1 MVWTTGCARR
11 DSKPSMIFAG
21 CQSNRVTEWK
31 HLNLNYKIVARI
43 DEQKCIGCDLCHIA
57 CWDGAHQCIH
67 LDRVTGPV
75 DGHVEMHQTPAAKEA
90 ESRAAIAETPV
101 SRKERERS
109 GRTGPYPT
117 PLARIPRVDETECVG
132 CNLCSLRLPGGRMHH
147 HGRASIH
154 GLGAADVGERSTS
167 AAFVAAAPTNVETSK
182 RLMRLS
188 RFLRI
193 GKQLHEDA
201 HHDDCSFKTE
211 PYRKADAACK
221 ADLLIDGA
229 TIREVRAGI
238 PASAADKVVDATG
251 LLLLPG
257 GIDAHTHLDMP
268 FGGTTSADDFE
279 TGTRAAAIGGTTTIV
294 DFAIQ
299 ARGTKMR
306 TALDTWWKK
315 AEGKA
320 CIDFGLHMI
329 VTDLPD
335 AGLEDMD
342 EMVREGVASF
352 KLFMAYPNVLMVDD
366 ATIFK
371 ALRQTAKN
379 GALICMHAENGSVID
394 VIVQQAL
401 AEGKTAPIYHALTRP
416 TKAEAE
422 AVHRAIAMAEMAGVP
437 IYIVHLSSEDA
448 LNQVREARDRGLPA
462 FAETCPQYLL
472 LSLEDVADKGWEGAK
487 YVFTPPLR
495 ERKNQPKLWEG
506 LRKDNLQVVSTDHC
520 PFCFADQKALGKDD
534 FTKIPNGGPGIEN
547 RLQLLHHHGVGQGNF
562 SINRFVELVSTAP
575 ARIFGMYPKKG
586 VLAAGSDADLV
597 LWDPAA
603 DYTISAATHH
613 MRVDYSMFE
622 GFHVRGNARDVY
634 SRGELIVSGG
644 KFIGKPGRGKY
655 LRREARGGAWK

>member
-1 MVWTTGCARR
+1 MSAVLIQNGTIVNA
-11 DSKPSMIFAG
+11 DST
-21 CQSNRVTEWK
+21 V
-31 HLNLNYKIVARI
+31 
-43 DEQKCIGCDLCHIA
+43 
-57 CWDGAHQCIH
+57 
-67 LDRVTGPV
+67 
-75 DGHVEMHQTPAAKEA
+75 
-90 ESRAAIAETPV
+90 
-101 SRKERERS
+101 
-109 GRTGPYPT
+109 
-117 PLARIPRVDETECVG
+117 
-132 CNLCSLRLPGGRMHH
+132 
-147 HGRASIH
+147 
-154 GLGAADVGERSTS
+154 
-167 AAFVAAAPTNVETSK
+167 
-182 RLMRLS
+182 
-188 RFLRI
+188 
-193 GKQLHEDA
+193 
-201 HHDDCSFKTE
+201 
-211 PYRKADAACK
+211 K
-221 ADLLIDGA
+221 ADLLIEGT
-229 TIREVRAGI
+229 TIKEIRAGI
-238 PASAADKVVDATG
+238 PASSADKVVDARG
-251 LLLLPG
+251 LLLMPG

-268 FGGTTSADDFE
+268 FGGSQSADDFL

-306 TALDTWWKK
+306 SALDTWWKK
-315 AEGKA
+315 AEGNA
-320 CIDFGLHMI
+320 CIDYGLHMI
-329 VTDLPD
+329 VTDLGD

-342 EMVREGVASF
+342 DLVREGVASF

-416 TKAEAE
+416 TRAEAE

-437 IYIVHLSSEDA
+437 VYIVHLSSEDA

-495 ERKNQPKLWEG
+495 ERRNQPKLWEG
-506 LRKDNLQVVSTDHC
+506 LRTDHLQVVSTDHC

-547 RLQLLHHHGVGQGNF
+547 RLQLLHHHGVGKGNF
-562 SINRFVELVSTAP
+562 SLNRFVELVSTAP

-586 VLAAGSDADLV
+586 VLAVGSDADLV
-597 LWDPAA
+597 LWDPAEE
-603 DYTISAATHH
+603 YTISAATHH

-644 KFIGKPGRGKY
+644 KFIGKPGRGNY